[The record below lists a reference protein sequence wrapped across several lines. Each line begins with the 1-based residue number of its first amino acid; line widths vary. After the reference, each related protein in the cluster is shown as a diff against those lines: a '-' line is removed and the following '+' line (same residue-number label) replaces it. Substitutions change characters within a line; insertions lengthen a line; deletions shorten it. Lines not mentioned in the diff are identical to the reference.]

1 MILKDKPLS
10 GFGLWWRLVGYPA
23 WQASQRHSA

>member
-1 MILKDKPLS
+1 MKDKPLS

-23 WQASQRHSA
+23 WKASTRRTA